1 MQANEN
7 QDVMRRQ
14 QLLDPLRQRY
24 VDPYKE
30 LPVTI
35 SGPVAQKGYTGIIKS
50 FNPNRNIADVQ
61 LDINMKTILVKLE
74 FLRF

>member
-7 QDVMRRQ
+7 QDVLRRQ

-24 VDPYKE
+24 IDPYKG

-35 SGPVAQKGYTGIIKS
+35 SGNVAHKGYTGIIKG
-50 FNPNRNIADVQ
+50 FNPLRNTADVQ